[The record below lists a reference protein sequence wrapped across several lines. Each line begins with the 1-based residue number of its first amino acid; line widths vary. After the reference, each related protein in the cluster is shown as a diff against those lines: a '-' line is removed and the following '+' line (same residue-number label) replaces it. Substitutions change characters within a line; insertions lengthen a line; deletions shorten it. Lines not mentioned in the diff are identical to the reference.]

1 MRATLLNLKVAATLK
16 AIYILLPSSH
26 QVCVRKKEDGC
37 HPPMLNSKLRSDSEG
52 RSSVFSRL
60 VETHKLD
67 NKGKG
72 SKTEAFP
79 PRSARSFDPL
89 SQRGKKWKAQ
99 RSKSFPRRYDGML
112 GMPSGDRLNRAP
124 ASNRSFVCRRSTK
137 YSGEEAQSHLFVRME
152 RNGMHLTNNL
162 SDTTIAEGHLFLK
175 FD

>member
-1 MRATLLNLKVAATLK
+1 
-16 AIYILLPSSH
+16 
-26 QVCVRKKEDGC
+26 
-37 HPPMLNSKLRSDSEG
+37 
-52 RSSVFSRL
+52 

-137 YSGEEAQSHLFVRME
+137 YSGGGGRVKFIWAQSHLFVRME

-175 FD
+175 VD

>member
-1 MRATLLNLKVAATLK
+1 
-16 AIYILLPSSH
+16 
-26 QVCVRKKEDGC
+26 
-37 HPPMLNSKLRSDSEG
+37 MLNSKLRSDSEG

-137 YSGEEAQSHLFVRME
+137 YSGGRQSEIHMGPEPFICEDGKKWDASNKQSVRYDNSRRSFVPQ
-152 RNGMHLTNNL
+152 
-162 SDTTIAEGHLFLK
+162 S
-175 FD
+175 